1 MEQRAALKSNM
12 EAPAKSTTVPSN
24 SGARQS
30 ATTTTA
36 ARSPAASAAAAAL
49 KLALPAHSLRQL
61 WVSEPQAQRQPPS
74 AIPRPSPTWLSSV
87 EARSASRPVPSSLL
101 SPRQLPSP
109 QTLLLEAAVVYL
121 RASWQA
127 VVAADALPSLAVT
140 RAEVG
145 W

>member
-24 SGARQS
+24 SGAHQS

-61 WVSEPQAQRQPPS
+61 WVNEPQAQRQPPS
-74 AIPRPSPTWLSSV
+74 AIPRPSPTWLSSA
-87 EARSASRPVPSSLL
+87 EARSA
-101 SPRQLPSP
+101 
-109 QTLLLEAAVVYL
+109 
-121 RASWQA
+121 
-127 VVAADALPSLAVT
+127 
-140 RAEVG
+140 
-145 W
+145 